1 MCEVIEL
8 CNPAVGRGWHVKE
21 GFKRIENAATVTEA
35 NQWLDEWVANLP
47 HDISRRSKSLVKDI
61 LEWREPLT
69 SIDKPLQQEV
79 VQMRKRLL

>member
-1 MCEVIEL
+1 MREAIEL

-21 GFKRIENAATVTEA
+21 GFKRIENAATVAEA

-47 HDISRRSKSLVKDI
+47 QDIPRCSKSLVKDI

-69 SIDKPLQQEV
+69 SIDKLFRQEA